1 MAVLTSPVVINQ
13 GSDPSYRYV
22 LLAFR
27 NVTTGDTYDVSAY
40 MSKVFGAIAL
50 SPTNRTQVPTVS
62 VIAGTVITVS
72 TTGLAGD
79 GVHLYAVGD

>member
-1 MAVLTSPVVINQ
+1 MAVLSAPTVIAQ
-13 GSDPSYRYV
+13 GTDPGYRYV

-27 NVTTGDTYDVSAY
+27 NVTTGDTYDVVSY

-50 SPTNRTQVPTVS
+50 SPTLRTQVPTVS
-62 VIAGTVITVS
+62 AIAGTVVTVS

-79 GVHLYAVGD
+79 GVQLYVVGD